1 MRALVSVSDKCG
13 VVEFAQNL
21 RRLGWEIIATG
32 GTMKLLQESGVEVI
46 NISDVTGFPE
56 ICDGR
61 VKTLHPKVHAGILAI
76 RDKAAHMDSLNQLGV
91 APIDLVCVNLY
102 PFFDKVQ
109 AGLSFEETVEFI
121 DIGGPTMLRSAAKNW
136 QDVLVLTDPAD
147 YADAMEEIASGS
159 KNLVLHRLARC
170 SISPVP
176 TMPPCAAL
184 CSMGL
189 IRLWRR
195 MGPPALIPSCPSTI
209 PCPW

>member
-1 MRALVSVSDKCG
+1 MRRRALISVFVKDG
-13 VVEFAQNL
+13 VLELASFLHKND
-21 RRLGWEIIATG
+21 WEILSTG
-32 GTMKLLQESGVEVI
+32 GTAKYLVEQGVPVT
-46 NISDVTGFPE
+46 DVSAVTEFPE
-56 ICDGR
+56 CLDGR

-147 YADAMEEIASGS
+147 YADAMAEISGGS
-159 KNLVLHRLARC
+159 KNLVLHRRLA
-170 SISPVP
+170 
-176 TMPPCAAL
+176 
-184 CSMGL
+184 G
-189 IRLWRR
+189 
-195 MGPPALIPSCPSTI
+195 
-209 PCPW
+209 